1 LHFPLSFVSHSSI
14 HSAFCAEWAFF
25 AHFFCFKM
33 KQTAQTYRERIKEL
47 IEPFIESEGME
58 LVELECLRMKSR
70 WLVRVF
76 IDKEGGVTIDD
87 CTDIS
92 QGVGDL
98 LDVHELPWGS
108 YTLEVSSPGI
118 DRLLVKDKDFEKY
131 RGHRVKV
138 RLAEKM
144 DGAKNIRGRLMDVL
158 EDGGKKILVLEEE
171 GKTYRILR
179 EMVVRAN
186 LEYEA

>member
-1 LHFPLSFVSHSSI
+1 
-14 HSAFCAEWAFF
+14 
-25 AHFFCFKM
+25 
-33 KQTAQTYRERIKEL
+33 
-47 IEPFIESEGME
+47 
-58 LVELECLRMKSR
+58 
-70 WLVRVF
+70 
-76 IDKEGGVTIDD
+76 
-87 CTDIS
+87 
-92 QGVGDL
+92 
-98 LDVHELPWGS
+98 
-108 YTLEVSSPGI
+108 
-118 DRLLVKDKDFEKY
+118 
-131 RGHRVKV
+131 VKV